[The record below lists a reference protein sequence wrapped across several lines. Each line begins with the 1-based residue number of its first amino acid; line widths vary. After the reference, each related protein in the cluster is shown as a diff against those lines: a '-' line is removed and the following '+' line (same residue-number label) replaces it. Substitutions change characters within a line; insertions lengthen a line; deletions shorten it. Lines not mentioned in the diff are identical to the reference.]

1 MADEATERITILL
14 QARDA
19 DMKRALDRNTQA
31 IRRYER
37 EATKATT
44 AAARNIEQNMAK
56 SNAAFAGMAKA
67 GVAAVGVLV
76 ASLASGALR
85 NAIGQV
91 ADLADSASRIG
102 VGTDALQG
110 LQRGFQLA
118 GVDAASLSS
127 SLEMFT
133 QRVGEA
139 ADGAGPLAEIL
150 RANSISIRDQNGE
163 IRPTLSL
170 LNDFAD
176 VINKTTSQAEKMA
189 LLNDAFGRS
198 GRAMVD
204 AFEGGSVALQ
214 QMITDAVEGGYALD
228 EEMIQ
233 RAAELDDKFDDLTLK
248 AGNFF
253 KAFAVGVGESALGL
267 KMMAEDLAALAVD
280 SVTPEPITVDEQAM
294 TALRQIGADA
304 EALAGYLDRTAND
317 LRRIGVEG
325 YENLNTAA
333 SEMRRLNEGLI
344 DGTISGAEFDSQ
356 MRTASE
362 TALGLMLSLED
373 VDQQQFG
380 NVIASLGGLINGL
393 VTAANAAAATR
404 AEIARMSAAGSTS
417 LPALSGPAGMGA
429 PPAGPSIPAEYTGPE
444 IVARPLDID
453 FGYTPPATTGGGRT
467 SGGGGTPSP
476 AEPAY
481 WDDLVQSVQD
491 AQDALEEYNEVADA
505 GADKMADLFLA
516 ATEGA
521 DAAKEAL
528 AQLLLELAK
537 VAAQSAF
544 TSMAGAGSPLQP
556 IFSAI
561 GAAFGGPSFAGGG
574 YTGTGSRSGGVD
586 GQGGFPAILHPNET
600 VIDHSRGGGG
610 GGSVEIIVRSE
621 PGTIVE
627 IARNTANAAI
637 REASPMIEN
646 RAVAKT
652 GRAMGSTR
660 TFGSPF

>member
-67 GVAAVGVLV
+67 GVAAIGVLA
-76 ASLASGALR
+76 ASLASGAIR

-102 VGTDALQG
+102 IDTDAFQG

-118 GVDAASLSS
+118 GVQADAFSN

-133 QRVGEA
+133 QKIGEA
-139 ADGAGPLAEIL
+139 ADGAGPLAKVL
-150 RANSISIRDQNGE
+150 RDNGVAIHDQNGE
-163 IRPTLSL
+163 IRPTLAL

-176 VINKTTSQAEKMA
+176 IIDSTTSQAEKMA

-198 GRAMVD
+198 GREMAL
-204 AFEGGSVALQ
+204 AFEGGSAAFQ
-214 QMITDAVEGGYALD
+214 KMITDAVEGGYVLD
-228 EEMIQ
+228 EEVIQ
-233 RAAELDDKFDDLTLK
+233 RAAELDDKFDDLTTK
-248 AGNFF
+248 VGNFF
-253 KAFAVGVGESALGL
+253 KAFAIGTGEAALGL

-304 EALAGYLDRTAND
+304 ESLAGYLDRTAND

-325 YENLNTAA
+325 YENLNAAA

-344 DGTISGAEFDSQ
+344 DGTIAGEDFDRQ
-356 MRTASE
+356 MRVASE
-362 TALGLMLSLED
+362 TALGLMLSLDD

-393 VTAANAAAATR
+393 VAAAGAAASAR
-404 AEIARMSAAGSTS
+404 AE
-417 LPALSGPAGMGA
+417 
-429 PPAGPSIPAEYTGPE
+429 
-444 IVARPLDID
+444 VARLAAAQQAGAFSVTPGTMGSPITSGLGTAPIINTEDPRGNTGNIRNA
-453 FGYTPPATTGGGRT
+453 YVPPATTGGSRG
-467 SGGGGTPSP
+467 GGGGTPSP
-476 AEPAY
+476 AQPAY
-481 WDDLVQSVQD
+481 WDALVDSVQK
-491 AQDALEEYNEVADA
+491 AQDALEDYNDAADT
-505 GADKMADLFLA
+505 GADKMAELFFA

-528 AQLLLELAK
+528 AQMLLELAK

-556 IFSAI
+556 IFAAI
-561 GAAFGGPSFAGGG
+561 GSAFGGFRAEGGPVS
-574 YTGTGSRSGGVD
+574 TGQSYVVGENGPELFTPGASGM
-586 GQGGFPAILHPNET
+586 ITPNQAM
-600 VIDHSRGGGG
+600 GGGG
-610 GGSVEIIVRSE
+610 GGVEIVVRSE

-637 REASPMIEN
+637 RQAAPIIEG
-646 RAVAKT
+646 RAVAQSSK
-652 GRAMGSTR
+652 AMRSTKAYGNIR
-660 TFGSPF
+660 